1 MEETCQTLKDWNIG
15 DSLLI
20 SFHQPRDEQ
29 DWRNTGGTTH
39 NKQLDDS
46 DTLWANERKYFDEYD
61 MFYVEE

>member
-46 DTLWANERKYFDEYD
+46 DTL
-61 MFYVEE
+61 